1 MKAPRFIKEYANYK
15 INCCKENELM
25 KEEYKTEKIDKIHKA
40 LHLIEKSFIT
50 VDEAIKTINEV

>member
-1 MKAPRFIKEYANYK
+1 MKRFVSEYANYK
-15 INCCKENELM
+15 INCCKENKLM

-50 VDEAIKTINEV
+50 VDEAIKIINEV